1 MFIFCRH
8 GLQTR
13 VEYVRGGLE
22 LTCLLN
28 EMGRSAE
35 GSEGMAGAE
44 LCWEGLCGM
53 QQVLKTMKQ
62 KNNKRFAVGVCL
74 VLFFSS

>member
-1 MFIFCRH
+1 M
-8 GLQTR
+8 
-13 VEYVRGGLE
+13 E

-35 GSEGMAGAE
+35 GSEWMAGAE
-44 LCWEGLCGM
+44 LCWEGVYGT
-53 QQVLKTMKQ
+53 QQILKIMKQ

-74 VLFFSS
+74 VFFF